1 MEGFVD
7 DGHKTTISMIAY
19 LLLTLRFRY
28 DNYESKGALYRSMNA
43 DVLREMLDKR
53 LWELFIEL
61 VSAVCK
67 ILEMDTDDLIEKM
80 LANPKAES
88 MIIAMCCSVMV
99 KDD

>member
-1 MEGFVD
+1 
-7 DGHKTTISMIAY
+7 
-19 LLLTLRFRY
+19 
-28 DNYESKGALYRSMNA
+28 MNA
-43 DVLREMLDKR
+43 DVLRETLDKR

-67 ILEMDTDDLIEKM
+67 ILEMDADDLIEKM

-88 MIIAMCCSVMV
+88 MIIALCCSVMV